1 MLSMSDTPIER
12 FAPVFARLNTPV
24 AFLVPTPTGYKK
36 SIMDAI
42 APVRELLYDAHV
54 HDYQQQLQGT
64 ENKRV
69 VPAFLV
75 KGDGLVETQASLY
88 RPTTKHGD
96 PRIWFYD
103 LKKHCRPCN
112 LLALTVIDEAIYVF
126 NLSDPEVA
134 ESLLQQDYA
143 YGILQRG
150 DKSSVIEQ
158 QLLALIRKIN
168 ADGPQRSIT
177 PGDPG
182 VGDTLEHALG
192 IQRNNSKNPD
202 YMGIELKTTR
212 LSRNGKMR
220 TPTRSTL
227 FSQVPDVGMK
237 YREIV
242 AKYGKVQVPRGSSEA
257 RLQLYETFRVSRPN
271 AYGLVLDVNENADR
285 LDMEYQDGDK
295 RSYVASWTMKLL
307 KERLR
312 TKHPETFW
320 VGATSEMIDGVEYF
334 RYVRVMHTKN
344 PNASLLG
351 PLLEADKVTLDL
363 AAHFDPDG
371 KWRDHGVLFKMDKKN
386 FPLLFSDPEEFVF

>member
-1 MLSMSDTPIER
+1 MSDTPVEN
-12 FAPVFARLNTPV
+12 FATIFAKLNTPV

-36 SIMDAI
+36 SIMDAV
-42 APVRELLYDAHV
+42 APVRDLLSESKV
-54 HDYQQQLQGT
+54 HDFQTQSQGP
-64 ENKRV
+64 ENKHV
-69 VPAFLV
+69 VPAFFV
-75 KGDGLVETQASLY
+75 HSDRVVETQASLY
-88 RPTTKHGD
+88 RPITKSGD

-103 LKKHCRPCN
+103 LKKYCQPCN
-112 LLALTVIDEAIYVF
+112 LLALTVIDGAIYVF
-126 NLSDPEVA
+126 NLSDTFVA
-134 ESLLQQDYA
+134 DSLVKHDYA
-143 YGILQRG
+143 YNILSSG
-150 DKSSVIEQ
+150 DNSSLIEQ
-158 QLLALIRKIN
+158 QLLELIRQIN
-168 ADGPQRSIT
+168 AAGPQRSIT

-212 LSRNGKMR
+212 LTRNGKLR

-227 FSQVPDVGMK
+227 FSQVPDAGMP

-242 AKYGKVQVPRGSSEA
+242 EKYGKMQVPRGSSDA

-271 AYGLVLDVNENADR
+271 AYGLVLEVNENDDR
-285 LDMEYQDGDK
+285 LDMKYQDGDK

-344 PNASLLG
+344 PNASLLA
-351 PLLEADKVTLDL
+351 PLIEADKVTLDL
-363 AAHFDPDG
+363 AAHFNVDG
-371 KWRDHGVLFKMDKKN
+371 KWRDHGVLFKMNKN
-386 FPLLFSDPEEFVF
+386 DFPLLFSEPEEFIF

>member
-1 MLSMSDTPIER
+1 MLD
-12 FAPVFARLNTPV
+12 
-24 AFLVPTPTGYKK
+24 
-36 SIMDAI
+36 
-42 APVRELLYDAHV
+42 
-54 HDYQQQLQGT
+54 
-64 ENKRV
+64 
-69 VPAFLV
+69 
-75 KGDGLVETQASLY
+75 
-88 RPTTKHGD
+88 
-96 PRIWFYD
+96 
-103 LKKHCRPCN
+103 
-112 LLALTVIDEAIYVF
+112 
-126 NLSDPEVA
+126 
-134 ESLLQQDYA
+134 
-143 YGILQRG
+143 
-150 DKSSVIEQ
+150 
-158 QLLALIRKIN
+158 LIRKIN

-202 YMGIELKTTR
+202 YMGIELKATR
-212 LSRNGKMR
+212 LSRNGKLR

-227 FSQVPDVGMK
+227 FSQVPDVGMS

-242 AKYGKVQVPRGSSEA
+242 EKYGKVQVPRGSSET

-271 AYGLVLDVNENADR
+271 AYGLILSVNDNADR
-285 LDMEYQDGDK
+285 LDMEYQDGNK

-334 RYVRVMHTKN
+334 RYVRVLHTKN

-351 PLLEADKVTLDL
+351 PLIDADKVTLDL
-363 AAHFDPDG
+363 AAHFDANG

>member
-42 APVRELLYDAHV
+42 APVRDLLYDSHV
-54 HDYQQQLQGT
+54 HNFQMQPQGPD
-64 ENKRV
+64 NKHV
-69 VPAFLV
+69 VPAFFV
-75 KGDGLVETQASLY
+75 QSNGLIETQASLY
-88 RPTTKHGD
+88 RPITKKGD

-103 LKKHCRPCN
+103 LKKHCHPCN

-126 NLSDPEVA
+126 NLSDPAVA
-134 ESLLQQDYA
+134 DSLLHQDYA
-143 YGILQRG
+143 YSILQSG

-158 QLLALIRKIN
+158 HLLELIREIN
-168 ADGPQRSIT
+168 AAGPQRSIT

-202 YMGIELKTTR
+202 YMGIELKATR
-212 LSRNGKMR
+212 LSRNGKLR

-227 FSQVPDVGMK
+227 FSQVPDVGMP

-242 AKYGKVQVPRGSSEA
+242 EKYGKMQVPRGASEA

-271 AYGLVLDVNENADR
+271 AYGLVLEVNENADR
-285 LDMEYQDGDK
+285 LDMKYQDDDK

-307 KERLR
+307 RDRLR

-320 VGATSEMIDGVEYF
+320 VGATSEIIDGVEYF

-344 PNASLLG
+344 PNVSLLA
-351 PLLEADKVTLDL
+351 PLIEADKVTLDL
-363 AAHFDPDG
+363 AAHFDADG
-371 KWRDHGVLFKMDKKN
+371 KWRDHGILFKMDKKN

>member
-237 YREIV
+237 YR
-242 AKYGKVQVPRGSSEA
+242 
-257 RLQLYETFRVSRPN
+257 
-271 AYGLVLDVNENADR
+271 
-285 LDMEYQDGDK
+285 
-295 RSYVASWTMKLL
+295 
-307 KERLR
+307 
-312 TKHPETFW
+312 
-320 VGATSEMIDGVEYF
+320 
-334 RYVRVMHTKN
+334 
-344 PNASLLG
+344 
-351 PLLEADKVTLDL
+351 
-363 AAHFDPDG
+363 
-371 KWRDHGVLFKMDKKN
+371 
-386 FPLLFSDPEEFVF
+386 